1 MVGFFWIIKAKT
13 VMAKKKLSA
22 LELLLKKIS
31 VLIDAKYA
39 TKAEAGADFATLTE
53 ARRAMS
59 ELT

>member
-1 MVGFFWIIKAKT
+1 
-13 VMAKKKLSA
+13 MAKKKLSA

-39 TKAEAGADFATLTE
+39 TKAEAAADFATLTE